1 MTEPAAT
8 PVPAAKVPDAKLPSR
23 ILLVEDDLDMRKLLH
38 GALKQA
44 ALHTTMVSSGE
55 IALRHLAEEW
65 FDLILLDVRLPGISG
80 LEVCRQVKAD
90 LRLRHIPV
98 IFISGLHDNQMRA
111 QAFMTGA
118 AEFIA
123 KPFTMQQFLACVNR
137 QLTLP
142 SLRQRGLAIHPSST
156 SR

>member
-1 MTEPAAT
+1 MTAAT
-8 PVPAAKVPDAKLPSR
+8 PTTNPVPDAKAPSR
-23 ILLVEDDLDMRKLLH
+23 ILLVEDDLDMGKLLH

-44 ALHTTMVSSGE
+44 ALDTTMVGSGE
-55 IALRHLAEEW
+55 TALRRLAGEL
-65 FDLILLDVRLPGISG
+65 FDLILLDIRLPGISG
-80 LEVCRQVKAD
+80 MEVCRQVKAD

-111 QAFMTGA
+111 QAFMAGA

-123 KPFTMQQFLACVNR
+123 KPFTMQQFQACVTR

-142 SLRQRGLAIHPSST
+142 SLRQRSLPPNPPPA

>member
-1 MTEPAAT
+1 MTAAPPAT
-8 PVPAAKVPDAKLPSR
+8 SPVPVPDAKAPSR
-23 ILLVEDDLDMRKLLH
+23 ILLVEDDLDMGKLLN

-44 ALHTTMVSSGE
+44 ALDTTMVNSGE
-55 IALRHLAEEW
+55 TALRRLAEDW
-65 FDLILLDVRLPGISG
+65 FDLILLDIRLPGISG
-80 LEVCRQVKAD
+80 MEVCRQVKAD

-123 KPFTMQQFLACVNR
+123 KPFTMQQFQACVTR

-142 SLRQRGLAIHPSST
+142 SLRQRNLPPTPPPA

>member
-1 MTEPAAT
+1 MTAAT
-8 PVPAAKVPDAKLPSR
+8 PPTNPVPDAKAPSR
-23 ILLVEDDLDMRKLLH
+23 ILLVEDDLDMGKLLH

-44 ALHTTMVSSGE
+44 ALDTTMVNSGE
-55 IALRHLAEEW
+55 TALRRLAEDW
-65 FDLILLDVRLPGISG
+65 FDLILLDIRLPGISG
-80 LEVCRQVKAD
+80 MEVCRQVKAD

-123 KPFTMQQFLACVNR
+123 KPFTMQQFQACVTR

-142 SLRQRGLAIHPSST
+142 SLRQRNLPPTPPPA